1 MTLLQT
7 YAVQQISRSWKLVT
21 FSTISMIMLAASVLA
36 LVLGEYA
43 FAAIFP
49 LGYFGKV
56 IDHRGVYLLR
66 RGNELP
72 RYHYIC
78 RVRAGQI
85 FTTGDACVYGSYI
98 LCAAFG
104 TVLFSSVF

>member
-36 LVLGEYA
+36 
-43 FAAIFP
+43 